1 MPLVTPGGIQSIFA
15 RFFAAGG
22 RCEQQAT
29 WPAGG
34 GRWNAEPEINRR
46 FPVCGAYRY
55 VYGSTYSYQGLY
67 TCMYSSMREAEDPWF
82 YSWHGFST

>member
-46 FPVCGAYRY
+46 FPVCGAYQYVRY
-55 VYGSTYSYQGLY
+55 VYVFVPLAVHVFEFN
-67 TCMYSSMREAEDPWF
+67 MREAEDPWF